1 MLEELEIFQGV
12 DVPLDCCLVDIIL
25 LQLSKYDLCRL
36 AISISNRKKERGK
49 KKTKTKPSQI
59 CKKYLGIDLASAFT
73 LLTAAEEK
81 TQQQN
86 LRKAS
91 MHCYCYAAAQ
101 IFNDCIVFQKTRPRR
116 RPRSRASN
124 DIAVTPQ

>member
-12 DVPLDCCLVDIIL
+12 DFPLDCCLVDIIL

-36 AISISNRKKERGK
+36 AISISNRKRSGGK
-49 KKTKTKPSQI
+49 RTKSKPPQI

-73 LLTAAEEK
+73 LLTDAEEK

-91 MHCYCYAAAQ
+91 MHCHCYAAAQ

-116 RPRSRASN
+116 RSRSRAGN
-124 DIAVTPQ
+124 DIAVTLQ

>member
-12 DVPLDCCLVDIIL
+12 DFPLDCCLVDIII
-25 LQLSKYDLCRL
+25 LQLSKNDLCRF
-36 AISISNRKKERGK
+36 AISISNRKRSGGK

-81 TQQQN
+81 NSAAKPPKSFNALPLLCCGTDFQR
-86 LRKAS
+86 L
-91 MHCYCYAAAQ
+91 HC
-101 IFNDCIVFQKTRPRR
+101 ISEDETEEEIE
-116 RPRSRASN
+116 
-124 DIAVTPQ
+124 I